1 MSQINNQSKVAN
13 YTRYINPTTCIYFN
27 YNEKDEIV
35 GHDIKVNGD
44 EQEID
49 MLYRVIGSKDIE
61 NLKRPIDMERM
72 KIPDVFEIS
81 FTFLPSK
88 FGNVLDYRISPISR
102 EKKMRIFESFQD
114 SNGNLGKSGLFSA
127 LEIFKSIQSK
137 EIALFEMIDEY
148 LKSKADDE
156 VC

>member
-1 MSQINNQSKVAN
+1 MSQLNNHSKMTN

-35 GHDIKVNGD
+35 SYGVKIDGEK
-44 EQEID
+44 QEID

-61 NLKRPIDMERM
+61 NLKRPITMDRW
-72 KIPDVFEIS
+72 KIPDVFEIN

-88 FGNVLDYRISPISR
+88 FGNVLDYRISPLSR
-102 EKKMRIFESFQD
+102 EKKMKIIESFKD
-114 SNGNLGKSGLFSA
+114 SNGNLGKSGLSSA
-127 LEIFKSIQSK
+127 LEVFKSIQNN
-137 EIALFEMIDEY
+137 EIKLFETIDDY

-156 VC
+156 V

>member
-1 MSQINNQSKVAN
+1 MKQIDNHPKIHN

-35 GHDIKVNGD
+35 YYGIKVDGE

-49 MLYRVIGSKDIE
+49 MLYRVIDSKDIE
-61 NLKRPIDMERM
+61 NLRRPITMDRW

-81 FTFLPSK
+81 FTFFPSK

-102 EKKMRIFESFQD
+102 KKKMKIIESLKD
-114 SNGNLGKSGLFSA
+114 SNGNLGKSGLSSA
-127 LEIFKSIQSK
+127 FEVFKSIQSK
-137 EIALFEMIDEY
+137 EIALFEMVDEY

>member
-1 MSQINNQSKVAN
+1 MKQIDNQSKVTN

-35 GHDIKVNGD
+35 DHGVKVNGE

-61 NLKRPIDMERM
+61 NLKHPIEMERM
-72 KIPDVFEIS
+72 KIPDVFKIS

-88 FGNVLDYRISPISR
+88 FGNVLDYCISPISR
-102 EKKMRIFESFQD
+102 EKKMKIFESFQD
-114 SNGNLGKSGLFSA
+114 SNGNLGKSGLSSA

-148 LKSKADDE
+148 LKSKAADE

>member
-1 MSQINNQSKVAN
+1 MKQIDNQSKVTN
-13 YTRYINPTTCIYFN
+13 YTRYINPTACIYFN

-35 GHDIKVNGD
+35 DHGIKVNGE

-61 NLKRPIDMERM
+61 NLKRPIEMERM

-88 FGNVLDYRISPISR
+88 FGNVLDYRISPMSR
-102 EKKMRIFESFQD
+102 KKKIKIFESFQD
-114 SNGNLGKSGLFSA
+114 SNGNLGKSGLSSA